1 MTFSPRM
8 RVGCLFTLFA
18 FFCLG
23 SGFVVGVVSHQTW
36 KKKTDDP
43 TFMKWMTMRHLEKLK
58 PSSEQRQQIEPTI
71 DTALADLA
79 TIKAEATHS
88 VWQVI
93 DQAADR
99 IAEKL
104 NPEQQ
109 AKWSQI
115 RPKRPR

>member
-1 MTFSPRM
+1 MTVSPRM
-8 RVGCLFTLFA
+8 KVGCLFTLFA
-18 FFCLG
+18 CFCLG
-23 SGFVVGVVSHQTW
+23 IGFIAGVVAHQTW

-43 TFMKWMTMRHLEKLK
+43 AVMKWITLKHLEKLQLTA
-58 PSSEQRQQIEPTI
+58 EQRQQIEPTI